1 MDGDGDHDGGDGDD
15 GDDSGDDSDAGGD
28 EKEDY
33 QMGKLTLFIFCS
45 PYTCYLWLNF
55 KILQVATGNVVK
67 PRAKN

>member
-45 PYTCYLWLNF
+45 PYTCYL
-55 KILQVATGNVVK
+55 
-67 PRAKN
+67 